1 MFSRWFVVTLSSLCF
16 MSAGLSQGGG
26 QASTAGIQGPLRCR
40 YARSVQAPEG
50 TIYLLGTLKTTD
62 GGRRLIPA
70 VESDAPL
77 GTQLFG
83 TRLTS
88 LLWRKGLFLG
98 VYWAVD
104 CDRQGRCVGKMW
116 RSTDGL
122 KTVQKEDTLVWV
134 SETGVVPRDEFSE
147 VAGERG
153 SRHLFFH
160 RGIREMTDGS
170 LLAPMI
176 GSFEQDTA
184 VPNDPRSQ
192 AETPRKMRAFLVR
205 STDQGKTWR
214 YLATI
219 AAPRASDVDDTEGY
233 NECAIQPL
241 DDGRLLAVMRTG
253 HYSALVA
260 SWSSDGG
267 KTWTDPLTPSG
278 LENGVDPFLLKL
290 AAGRLA
296 LAFGQMMPR
305 TGPKKANYRDEDTRR
320 RCRLALSR
328 DATGEDWTVVTV
340 ADFAERSAYP
350 TIFEAEPNVI
360 VYQSDLDL
368 WRIELDAQ

>member
-1 MFSRWFVVTLSSLCF
+1 M
-16 MSAGLSQGGG
+16 
-26 QASTAGIQGPLRCR
+26 
-40 YARSVQAPEG
+40 QAPDG
-50 TIYLLGTLKTTD
+50 TIYLLGSLKSTD
-62 GGRRLIPA
+62 GGKRLIP
-70 VESDAPL
+70 VDGSDPPL
-77 GTQLFG
+77 GTQLYG

-98 VYWAVD
+98 LYWAVD

-116 RSTDGL
+116 RSTDSL
-122 KTVQKEDTLVWV
+122 RTVQKEDTLVLV
-134 SETGVVPRDEFSE
+134 SEAGVVPRDEFSE
-147 VAGERG
+147 VAGEKG

-160 RGIREMTDGS
+160 RGIREMADGS

-176 GSFEQDTA
+176 GFFEQDTA
-184 VPNDPRSQ
+184 VPSDPRSL

-205 STDQGKTWR
+205 STDQGQTWR

-219 AAPRASDVDDTEGY
+219 AAPRASDGDDSEGY

-253 HYSALVA
+253 HYSGLVA
-260 SWSSDGG
+260 SWSGDGG
-267 KTWTDPLTPSG
+267 MTWTDPVTPAG

-290 AAGRLA
+290 ADGRLA

-305 TGPKKANYRDEDTRR
+305 VGPKKADYRKEDTRR

-328 DATGEDWTVVTV
+328 NGVGEDWTVVTV
-340 ADFAERSAYP
+340 AGFAPRSAYP
-350 TIFEAEPNVI
+350 SIFEVEPNVI

-368 WRIELDAQ
+368 WRIDLDSQ